1 METKKNGGLEMKD
14 NVDWREKLIP
24 GKKKSEDDKELKTKP
39 GEAMRGSASLQ
50 TASSQQLAQV
60 QIKPSQD
67 YDRTQ
72 YRWKSKKNS
81 NLTD

>member
-1 METKKNGGLEMKD
+1 
-14 NVDWREKLIP
+14 
-24 GKKKSEDDKELKTKP
+24 
-39 GEAMRGSASLQ
+39 MRGIASLQ

-72 YRWKSKKNS
+72 YRWKSKNNS